1 MVANNNK
8 PRRYSFRN
16 PSLSLHDLLLYGKTL
31 ENAENQ
37 AEKEEQE
44 LNLSQEEV
52 TYNKRSQSSGN
63 KFDKKHHQGVSS
75 QTFSY

>member
-37 AEKEEQE
+37 AE
-44 LNLSQEEV
+44 
-52 TYNKRSQSSGN
+52 
-63 KFDKKHHQGVSS
+63 
-75 QTFSY
+75 